1 MLTSIAPG
9 AARVLQ
15 LAQQPAKRINLMFVR
30 QLLALGM
37 FDQFQNILH
46 LCQGL
51 FQGFDNSHDFVDG
64 LTDGGGS
71 WL

>member
-1 MLTSIAPG
+1 
-9 AARVLQ
+9 
-15 LAQQPAKRINLMFVR
+15 
-30 QLLALGM
+30 LALGM